1 MNVEETFPSR
11 FDKTILVQ
19 LYKLKG
25 PVQQLSSH
33 HFIHMKEWTAR
44 LAEALQVQ
52 GMKED
57 ILKAGSK
64 FQLGG
69 KPGMRVQF
77 HLFTVKSVIAMKS
90 KQKKKEWSCGGWI

>member
-1 MNVEETFPSR
+1 MNAEESFPTR

-33 HFIHMKEWTAR
+33 RFIHMKEWTAR
-44 LAEALQVQ
+44 LMEAIEVE

-57 ILKAGSK
+57 IIKAGTK

-69 KPGMRVQF
+69 KPRMRVQF
-77 HLFTVKSVIAMKS
+77 QLYTVKSVLALKA
-90 KQKKKEWSCGGWI
+90 KQ